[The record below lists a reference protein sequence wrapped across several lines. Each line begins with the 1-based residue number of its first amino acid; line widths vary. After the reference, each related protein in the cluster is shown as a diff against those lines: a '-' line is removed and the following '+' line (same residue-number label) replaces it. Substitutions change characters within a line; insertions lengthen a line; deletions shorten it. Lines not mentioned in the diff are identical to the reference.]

1 MIHKK
6 LIIVATYNERDNIVP
21 LIDEIL
27 KNAQDVDILVI
38 DDNSPDE
45 TYLLVEELAKIYNN
59 LFLIKRKG
67 KMGLGS
73 AYVAGFHWA
82 LDRGYDYIMHMDAD
96 FSHNPKYINTIF
108 ACMENYDLVLGSR
121 YIKGGSV
128 VNWSFNR
135 KVISRGGNIYA
146 QIMLSMPFHDLTGGF
161 KCFRAEVLRNI
172 GIDTLMAK
180 GYGFQIET
188 TFRAYL
194 SGFRILEI
202 PISFEDRRVGQ
213 SKMSGNIFSEAMLMV
228 LKLRLMK
235 NHLIAKQKL
244 K

>member
-1 MIHKK
+1 MTCKK
-6 LIIVATYNERDNIVP
+6 LIIIATYNERDNITP
-21 LIDEIL
+21 IINEIMSQ
-27 KNAQDVDILVI
+27 NSGADVLVI
-38 DDNSPDE
+38 DDNSPDQ
-45 TYLLVEELAKIYNN
+45 TYLIVEELSQIYTN
-59 LFLIKRKG
+59 LFLMKRKG

-82 LDRGYDYIMHMDAD
+82 LDKGYDYIMHMDAD

-108 ACMENYDLVLGSR
+108 SYMDRYDLVLGSR
-121 YIKGGSV
+121 YTKGGSV
-128 VNWSFNR
+128 VNWSLSR
-135 KVISRGGNIYA
+135 KCISRGGNIYA
-146 QIMLSMPFHDLTGGF
+146 QIMLNMPFYDLTGGF
-161 KCFRAEVLRNI
+161 KCFKAEVLRNI

-194 SGFRILEI
+194 SGFKILEL
-202 PISFEDRRVGQ
+202 PIAFEDRRVGQ

-235 NHLIAKQKL
+235 KYLIAQQKV
-244 K
+244 